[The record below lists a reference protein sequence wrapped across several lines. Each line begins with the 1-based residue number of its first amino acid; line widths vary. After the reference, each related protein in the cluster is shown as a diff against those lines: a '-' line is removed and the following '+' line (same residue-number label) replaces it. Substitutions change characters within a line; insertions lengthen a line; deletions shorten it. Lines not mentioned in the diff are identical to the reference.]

1 MIKKI
6 MCFLG
11 FHHWIYLSKNRRKC
25 INCKRKEW
33 FHKKFE
39 VWTSDKK
46 YKLPEEDWGG
56 QLVN

>member
-56 QLVN
+56 